1 MNVYIL
7 GAVAHEAHQSI
18 NDRRLEEIAYETSHA
33 ALASCGVSRD
43 EVDHVTL
50 GASDELDG
58 RGITSMLLAAPAG
71 AYLRDEMRVTDSGMM
86 ALCMGALRVATGRFD
101 CGLVV
106 SWSQTSIASLEEVTR
121 MRAEPFNLRPIGMN
135 RAISDGLFAQ
145 AAASRFGIDA
155 AAVDARVAERCQT
168 AYRNERRASSQGTRT
183 DANLPDDTI
192 AYPLAGRHRAPVTDG
207 AAALVLA
214 SEAWCRRNPQHRPL
228 ARLSAAAWAVDTYR
242 LDARRLAGMEVFRN
256 CFDLAMKRADLTS
269 IDELDAIEFDAQD
282 GWCDLAYQHE
292 LQSAS
297 RVRLSP
303 SGGAW
308 SQNPYFCTGLV
319 NAVEAALQVSGRAGA
334 VQVPGAK
341 RVAAHGTHG
350 FAQQAH
356 AVVIMEGVAA

>member
-1 MNVYIL
+1 
-7 GAVAHEAHQSI
+7 
-18 NDRRLEEIAYETSHA
+18 
-33 ALASCGVSRD
+33 
-43 EVDHVTL
+43 
-50 GASDELDG
+50 
-58 RGITSMLLAAPAG
+58 
-71 AYLRDEMRVTDSGMM
+71 
-86 ALCMGALRVATGRFD
+86 
-101 CGLVV
+101 
-106 SWSQTSIASLEEVTR
+106 
-121 MRAEPFNLRPIGMN
+121 
-135 RAISDGLFAQ
+135 
-145 AAASRFGIDA
+145 
-155 AAVDARVAERCQT
+155 
-168 AYRNERRASSQGTRT
+168 
-183 DANLPDDTI
+183 
-192 AYPLAGRHRAPVTDG
+192 
-207 AAALVLA
+207 
-214 SEAWCRRNPQHRPL
+214 
-228 ARLSAAAWAVDTYR
+228 
-242 LDARRLAGMEVFRN
+242 MEVFRN